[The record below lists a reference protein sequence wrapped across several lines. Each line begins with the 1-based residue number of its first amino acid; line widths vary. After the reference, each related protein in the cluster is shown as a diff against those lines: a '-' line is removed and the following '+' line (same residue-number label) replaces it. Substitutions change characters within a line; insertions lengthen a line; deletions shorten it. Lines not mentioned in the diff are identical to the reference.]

1 MVEKPEYRAV
11 VQPVTGLPEA
21 AQRELLARFEPT
33 ETYVCRTADDFESFI
48 KHLRPPRVVL
58 VAYAGLLGEQRGNK
72 LDRVDNMAG
81 TKAAI
86 HRRGSHI
93 IEASGRDSRK
103 SWAAMRRD
111 GEEMCRRL
119 AQGRRSALN
128 GRKGAE
134 PYEFTDKQLLRF
146 ALEMGKRY
154 PAKKGDDDPTP
165 DDRRLA
171 KIAAYCK
178 REKKETPKRTWL
190 KTTLPA
196 LLRARGLTD

>member
-21 AQRELLARFEPT
+21 RQLELLARFEPC
-33 ETYVCRTADDFESFI
+33 EYYVCRTADDFESFI
-48 KHLRPPRVVL
+48 KHLRPPRVVA

-81 TKAAI
+81 MKAAI
-86 HRRGSHI
+86 HRRGCYI
-93 IEASGRDSRK
+93 VEAGGRDSRK
-103 SWAAMRRD
+103 AWAAMRRD

-134 PYEFTDKQLLRF
+134 PYEFTDAQLMRF
-146 ALEMGKRY
+146 ALEMAKRY
-154 PAKKGDDDPTP
+154 PPKKDENDPTP
-165 DDRRLA
+165 DDRRIA

-178 REKKETPKRTWL
+178 SQKKETPRRTWL
-190 KTTLPA
+190 KTKLPA
-196 LLRARGLTD
+196 LMRERNLG